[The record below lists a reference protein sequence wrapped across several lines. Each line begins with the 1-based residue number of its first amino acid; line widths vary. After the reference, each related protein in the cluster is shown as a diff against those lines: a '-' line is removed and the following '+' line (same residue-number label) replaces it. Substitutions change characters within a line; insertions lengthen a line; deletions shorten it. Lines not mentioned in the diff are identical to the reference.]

1 MVLGRGLRVPDVAST
16 SISSELAGSQRT
28 NDGVAIDQLA
38 TGRVE
43 EIRAALRLGEH
54 IVVEEVFGRGVERHL
69 EIYDIHRLHQGLR
82 IRIAGPY
89 SARASKADQDRARP
103 LKPYRGCHIY
113 RLGGVSSR

>member
-1 MVLGRGLRVPDVAST
+1 MVLGRGLRVPDVA

-38 TGRVE
+38 TGRVD
-43 EIRAALRLGEH
+43 EIRAALRLGKH

-89 SARASKADQDRARP
+89 SARASKADQDRARR

>member
-1 MVLGRGLRVPDVAST
+1 
-16 SISSELAGSQRT
+16 
-28 NDGVAIDQLA
+28 
-38 TGRVE
+38 
-43 EIRAALRLGEH
+43 
-54 IVVEEVFGRGVERHL
+54 L

-89 SARASKADQDRARP
+89 SARASKADQDRARR

>member
-38 TGRVE
+38 TGRVD

-54 IVVEEVFGRGVERHL
+54 IVVEEVFGSRG
-69 EIYDIHRLHQGLR
+69 
-82 IRIAGPY
+82 
-89 SARASKADQDRARP
+89 RAAFGD
-103 LKPYRGCHIY
+103 L
-113 RLGGVSSR
+113 